1 MVKVKVRFLPE
12 QEIETAALITLDSY
26 GRRFDEVLKP
36 PVPVEEILE
45 CDLEVDFGLE
55 DLVGAGLGED
65 VLGAMWAAEQRVRID
80 SSLDPTEFPEKE
92 GRYRFTVAHEVG
104 HWQLH
109 RDLFL
114 ARIAQDSLFGA
125 SEPSV
130 ICRAGLPNKPPIEW
144 QADAFAAHIL
154 MPRHMVVRAWEKLR
168 GTSNPIFIEE
178 NVSLASTGQQRF
190 RLGPAEAIACELSS
204 TFEVSPQAMKIRLRN
219 IGLLRDHARANSM
232 FG

>member
-1 MVKVKVRFLPE
+1 MKARFLPE
-12 QEIETAALITLDSY
+12 LEIETAALKTLDSY
-26 GRRFDEVLKP
+26 GRRFDEVTKP
-36 PVPVEEILE
+36 PVPVEEVLE
-45 CDLEVDFGLE
+45 CDLELDFGLD
-55 DLVGAGLGED
+55 DLVGSGLGED

-109 RDLFL
+109 RHLFL
-114 ARIAQDSLFGA
+114 AHMAQDSLFGA

-144 QADAFAAHIL
+144 QADAFAALLL
-154 MPRHMVVRAWEKLR
+154 MPRHMVVRAWEELR
-168 GTSNPIFIEE
+168 GVSNPIFIEE
-178 NVSLASTGQQRF
+178 NAPLTSAGRRRF
-190 RLGPAEAIACELSS
+190 RLGPAEAIVCELSS
-204 TFEVSPQAMKIRLRN
+204 TFKVSPQAMKIRLRN